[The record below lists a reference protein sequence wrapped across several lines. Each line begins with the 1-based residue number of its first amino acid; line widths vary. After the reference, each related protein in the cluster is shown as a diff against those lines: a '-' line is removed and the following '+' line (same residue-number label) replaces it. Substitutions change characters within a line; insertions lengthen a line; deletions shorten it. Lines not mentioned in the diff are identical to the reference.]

1 MRSSQLLATVALA
14 LLGSL
19 AVPRSAPAAPPERN
33 ASAVEAPDNSAPP
46 PPPPAPAPAPPPEP
60 APAPAP
66 EPAPTPAPQPE
77 PATPAPA
84 APEPTPAPDPAPV
97 EPMAPAPA
105 PAPADEPSV
114 RESPNHGMPTDPGTV
129 GRRIPPPAPPTD
141 PGSGP
146 REIPAPR
153 SEPPPVFDEDGA
165 PIDLLACF
173 DGSWPFAPT
182 VSSAYTPPPAV
193 RRSSLVEIEVVVN
206 DGRGRPVT
214 GLTPDSFA
222 LSEDGE
228 PVAIVTFAP
237 PGDGSRGEFGA
248 AYVLGFSSTH
258 RAGDARRITVRLTN
272 GGGVIVRTR
281 VRIGGATAAPIPASI
296 Q

>member
-1 MRSSQLLATVALA
+1 MRSSKLLATVALA

-33 ASAVEAPDNSAPP
+33 ASAVEAPDTSAPP
-46 PPPPAPAPAPPPEP
+46 PPPPAPAPPPPPES

-84 APEPTPAPDPAPV
+84 APEPTPAPAPAPV

-105 PAPADEPSV
+105 NEPSV

-153 SEPPPVFDEDGA
+153 SEPPPAIFDDGLL
-165 PIDLLACF
+165 PVDLLACF
-173 DGSWPFAPT
+173 DGPWPFAPM
-182 VSSAYTPPPAV
+182 VASAYTPPPAA

-206 DGRGRPVT
+206 DGLGRPVA

-237 PGDGSRGEFGA
+237 PGDGPRGEFGA

-258 RAGDARRITVRLTN
+258 RAGDARRITVRLTK

-281 VRIGGATAAPIPASI
+281 VRIGGAAPAPI